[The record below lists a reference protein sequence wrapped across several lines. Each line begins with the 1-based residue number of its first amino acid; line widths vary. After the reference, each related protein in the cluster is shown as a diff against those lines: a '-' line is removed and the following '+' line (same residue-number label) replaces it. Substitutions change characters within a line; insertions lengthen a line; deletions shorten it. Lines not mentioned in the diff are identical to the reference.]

1 MTTPITAPISGQNGT
16 VTYKIGAGAATDA
29 NISKW
34 SFRPKANLIDR
45 PNTTDG
51 GGGLLASWTT
61 RATLRMSVNTSG
73 SADTDLVAGTVVTLT
88 LSTDGTKKY
97 TIAAILGDP
106 EITND
111 VEGTYDMK
119 VPFMMQFGKT
129 LPAGPS

>member
-16 VTYKIGAGAATDA
+16 VTYKIGAGSAIDA
-29 NISKW
+29 NVGKW

-51 GGGLLASWTT
+51 RRRIQGLVDYEGDFE
-61 RATLRMSVNTSG
+61 MSVNTNG
-73 SADTDLVAGTVVTLT
+73 TADTDLVAGTVVVLT

-97 TIAAILGDP
+97 TINAILGDP

-119 VPFMMQFGKT
+119 VPFMMQFGKS